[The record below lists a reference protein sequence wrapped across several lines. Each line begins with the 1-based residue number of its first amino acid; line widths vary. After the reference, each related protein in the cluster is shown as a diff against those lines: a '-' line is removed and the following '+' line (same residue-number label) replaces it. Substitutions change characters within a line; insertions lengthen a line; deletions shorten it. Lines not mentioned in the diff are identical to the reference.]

1 MLVHVPAHTFNCG
14 LRFIPSLASGYTLK
28 KTLFLV
34 WDHQLGD
41 FFIEKLS
48 LYVDKVIQRVAERK
62 GTSDATLKKESIKE
76 LRLEVKQD
84 STTSKLQKRLL
95 NYLLKK
101 VNLDDIDWKS
111 DPAKIKNQVLA
122 RVKEYIGEKLMPSKF
137 WIRLAMILPI
147 VLMVLALMYD
157 R

>member
-1 MLVHVPAHTFNCG
+1 M
-14 LRFIPSLASGYTLK
+14 
-28 KTLFLV
+28 
-34 WDHQLGD
+34 
-41 FFIEKLS
+41 
-48 LYVDKVIQRVAERK
+48 
-62 GTSDATLKKESIKE
+62 
-76 LRLEVKQD
+76 EVKQD
-84 STTSKLQKRLL
+84 STTNKLQKRLL

-111 DPAKIKNQVLA
+111 DPAKIKSQVLA
-122 RVKEYIGEKLMPSKF
+122 RVKEYIGEKLMPSKL